1 MASSEDPQRSSAGS
15 GSGTGRVGS
24 GRSSRGQNP
33 AQQLSTIEKSV
44 THLLVATKQLL
55 ETLTLWSRQSAS
67 ESEVSDVYVRLG
79 YEFNIACRAF
89 NSIGVETSDLGPV
102 PDLLRGILEDTL
114 SQEASQQALDKY
126 LPRIRDIIIGLLHGL
141 KKKQQRLRQKGNT
154 STGGSAAT
162 GVNGGG
168 GSTAGNGVL
177 DGGKATRQN
186 STASNLSVE
195 SSLTQQL
202 EDGMAASGPSRHS
215 SSRSFA
221 QRQGSGDL
229 GNGPD
234 FLPPRSSSTATGT
247 TEKRISPQRRQLSPH
262 NSVHAAS
269 SRETMGSGMEFGS
282 SQNSTQS
289 QQHQPAMQIPTI
301 APYPET
307 DTIPTNN
314 QPYTHEYQS
323 QPQHGQLYP
332 PGVPSP
338 DEGPPPRPPPKGSQN
353 DALTALQRGGDLERR
368 ASRRFSAY
376 QIQKHLGGTGLMGGM
391 GAIPAAQHSPVPN
404 RGRDVRESMSAVR
417 ARGTVRGDGRT
428 RSRVEKPAGSPG
440 QGYGTANDVLSRR
453 ISEADEGAAELDAGP
468 PSTGIKGRG
477 GFGGEDDGFGVD
489 SPIVKTPEDKLS
501 AYPFPVEGQREVGS
515 SGGGGGGVGATL
527 NGPMEDVV
535 MPDEN
540 SFTPVEP
547 KRSELEGGVEVNGD
561 LQHQQQQQQNAAPTL
576 SRATSRAVRYD
587 TPPPNHTAQYTPAS
601 SEGSPQPGKELTLF
615 LQYKSRIKKYVL
627 DGGELSVPRLQLAF
641 IEKFAWNTQENGVD
655 LPEIYIQDPVSGVR
669 YELDGL
675 QDVRDRSVLVL
686 NVEALDEVKR
696 HIDDGIGGLRRMVE
710 GLRVGM
716 EEQKGALG
724 LVTERQQEAAKT
736 LAGVVVAAAPVVA
749 GGVGRSASGH
759 MRSVSS
765 KLGGGQ
771 LEEVRSLRRDLA
783 VVRQTYG
790 AFVADIEGSMASIK
804 TKAGSVK
811 KAAAATV
818 AAVPALDVAAG
829 GNNNAGRAHVDK
841 GKKSLSEDSEKI
853 VNRVDDLQDVVEDL
867 RKDVVLRGVRPLP
880 RQLETVS
887 KDISLATSELKK
899 LQEYLRKEKPVWTK
913 IWERELQVV
922 CDERELL
929 TMQEELV
936 MDLEDD
942 LEKAAVTFAL
952 VEEATRQQNL
962 VANPGEAARV
972 ASGGGVLTPGGSRSS
987 SRTLRA
993 VGVADPTKAHDGVL
1007 GEVRALQPNHESRL
1021 EAIER
1026 AEKMRQRELED
1037 RKGGEFQRELGSFVE
1052 DGRLKKSGGVEEVER
1067 LRKAREEKTR
1077 REVWETTQARER
1089 ARAEKEAAKS
1099 APPVVET
1106 PAATNGVPEVPVEKS
1121 EGTRESSPELFVEA
1135 KEDVGS

>member
-1 MASSEDPQRSSAGS
+1 MASSEDPQRSSGS
-15 GSGTGRVGS
+15 GSGTGR
-24 GRSSRGQNP
+24 P

-154 STGGSAAT
+154 GTSTST
-162 GVNGGG
+162 SSGVSGD
-168 GSTAGNGVL
+168 A
-177 DGGKATRQN
+177 GKATRQN

-202 EDGMAASGPSRHS
+202 EDGMAGSMPSRHS

-229 GNGPD
+229 GSGPD

-262 NSVHAAS
+262 TSIHAIS
-269 SRETMGSGMEFGS
+269 SRETMGTDFAS

-289 QQHQPAMQIPTI
+289 QQHQSAMQIPTI
-301 APYPET
+301 APYPEQ

-314 QPYTHEYQS
+314 QPYTNQAYQS
-323 QPQHGQLYP
+323 QPQAGQLYP

-417 ARGTVRGDGRT
+417 ARGTVRGDGRA

-440 QGYGTANDVLSRR
+440 FATANDVLSRR
-453 ISEADEGAAELDAGP
+453 ISEADESGAMMAEMDAGP

-489 SPIVKTPEDKLS
+489 SPIVKTPEDKLG

-515 SGGGGGGVGATL
+515 GGGGGGGALGATL

-547 KRSELEGGVEVNGD
+547 PKRGELEGSVEVNGD
-561 LQHQQQQQQNAAPTL
+561 SHPQQQQQQNAAPTL

-716 EEQKGALG
+716 EEHKGVLG
-724 LVTERQQEAAKT
+724 GVVERQVEVGKMV
-736 LAGVVVAAAPVVA
+736 AGVVAAPPVTGVG
-749 GGVGRSASGH
+749 GGVARSASGH

-790 AFVADIEGSMASIK
+790 AFVAGIEGSMASIK

-818 AAVPALDVAAG
+818 AAVPALDTG
-829 GNNNAGRAHVDK
+829 RNNNSGRAHVDK

-972 ASGGGVLTPGGSRSS
+972 ASGGVLTPGGSRSS
-987 SRTLRA
+987 SRTLRS

-1099 APPVVET
+1099 APCVVET
-1106 PAATNGVPEVPVEKS
+1106 PAAATNGVPEVLVEKS
-1121 EGTRESSPELFVEA
+1121 DGTRESSPELFVEA

>member
-15 GSGTGRVGS
+15 GSGTGR
-24 GRSSRGQNP
+24 P

-154 STGGSAAT
+154 GTTASGSAASST
-162 GVNGGG
+162 GNGG
-168 GSTAGNGVL
+168 L

-202 EDGMAASGPSRHS
+202 EDGMAGAPSRHS

-229 GNGPD
+229 GSGPD

-262 NSVHAAS
+262 NSVHATS
-269 SRETMGSGMEFGS
+269 SRETMTSGPDFGS

-289 QQHQPAMQIPTI
+289 QQQQTTMQIPTI

-323 QPQHGQLYP
+323 QPQAGQLYP

-338 DEGPPPRPPPKGSQN
+338 EEGPPPRPPPKQN

-376 QIQKHLGGTGLMGGM
+376 QIQKHLGGTGIMGGM

-417 ARGTVRGDGRT
+417 ARGTVRGDGRA

-440 QGYGTANDVLSRR
+440 FATANDVLSRR
-453 ISEADEGAAELDAGP
+453 ISEADEGAAELDAQPTP
-468 PSTGIKGRG
+468 PPVRG
-477 GFGGEDDGFGVD
+477 GFGGEGDDGFGVD
-489 SPIVKTPEDKLS
+489 SPIVKTPEDKLG
-501 AYPFPVEGQREVGS
+501 AYPFPVEGQREAGS
-515 SGGGGGGVGATL
+515 SGGGVGATL

-540 SFTPVEP
+540 SYTPVEP
-547 KRSELEGGVEVNGD
+547 KRAELESAPQVNGD
-561 LQHQQQQQQNAAPTL
+561 FQHQQQQQQHAAPTL

-601 SEGSPQPGKELTLF
+601 NEGSPQPGKELTLF

-736 LAGVVVAAAPVVA
+736 LAGVVAAPIAAVVSA
-749 GGVGRSASGH
+749 PVSRSASGH
-759 MRSVSS
+759 MRNVST
-765 KLGGGQ
+765 KQAGGQ

-804 TKAGSVK
+804 TKAVSVK
-811 KAAAATV
+811 KAAATV
-818 AAVPALDVAAG
+818 AAVPALDTG

-962 VANPGEAARV
+962 VANPGEVAGRV

-987 SRTLRA
+987 SRTLRS

-1089 ARAEKEAAKS
+1089 ARAEKEAAKN

-1106 PAATNGVPEVPVEKS
+1106 PAVTNGVPEVPTVENY
-1121 EGTRESSPELFVEA
+1121 EGTRESSPELLWRLRRTL
-1135 KEDVGS
+1135 GLRMILMGLR

>member
-15 GSGTGRVGS
+15 GTGTGRVGS

-141 KKKQQRLRQKGNT
+141 KKKQQRLRQKGSGATGGTGTGT
-154 STGGSAAT
+154 ST
-162 GVNGGG
+162 
-168 GSTAGNGVL
+168 STASGVSG
-177 DGGKATRQN
+177 DAGKATRQN

-202 EDGMAASGPSRHS
+202 EDGMAAQQPSRHS

-262 NSVHAAS
+262 NSVHATS
-269 SRETMGSGMEFGS
+269 SREAMGTEFGS

-289 QQHQPAMQIPTI
+289 QQQQQSAMQIPTI

-314 QPYTHEYQS
+314 QPYTQEY
-323 QPQHGQLYP
+323 QPQHTQPGQLYP
-332 PGVPSP
+332 PGEPSP
-338 DEGPPPRPPPKGSQN
+338 EGPPPRPPPKGTQN

-376 QIQKHLGGTGLMGGM
+376 QIQKHLGGTGMMAGMGGL
-391 GAIPAAQHSPVPN
+391 PAAQHSPIPN

-440 QGYGTANDVLSRR
+440 AGYGTANDVLSRR

-468 PSTGIKGRG
+468 PSTGTMGRG
-477 GFGGEDDGFGVD
+477 GFGGEGDDGFGNGVD
-489 SPIVKTPEDKLS
+489 SPIVKTPEDKLG
-501 AYPFPVEGQREVGS
+501 AYPFPVEGQREA
-515 SGGGGGGVGATL
+515 GGGVGATL

-547 KRSELEGGVEVNGD
+547 PKRGELESAPHVNGD
-561 LQHQQQQQQNAAPTL
+561 FHPQQQHAAPSL
-576 SRATSRAVRYD
+576 SRATSRAIRYD
-587 TPPPNHTAQYTPAS
+587 TPPPAQYNTPAS
-601 SEGSPQPGKELTLF
+601 NEGSPQPGKELTLF

-724 LVTERQQEAAKT
+724 LVSERQQEAAKT
-736 LAGVVVAAAPVVA
+736 LAGVVVAAAAPVVVGGG
-749 GGVGRSASGH
+749 GGVARSASGH
-759 MRSVSS
+759 VRSVST
-765 KLGGGQ
+765 KQAGGQ

-804 TKAGSVK
+804 TKAGSIK

-818 AAVPALDVAAG
+818 AAVPALDVG
-829 GNNNAGRAHVDK
+829 GTGNNNAGRAHVDK

-972 ASGGGVLTPGGSRSS
+972 ASGGVLTPGGSRSS
-987 SRTLRA
+987 SRTLRS

-1089 ARAEKEAAKS
+1089 ARAEKEAAKN
-1099 APPVVET
+1099 T
-1106 PAATNGVPEVPVEKS
+1106 PAVVDIPATNGVPEAPAVVENY